1 MYRTLSWHNIP
12 TAKTLFIMIFMAGIG
27 LIISIVALLYLS
39 LHLISSKTNEIDE
52 HRSALSVQG
61 AIETSV
67 TRVSSLVID
76 NAVWDDAVR
85 EVYSPRLIRNGCT
98 TPGAGF
104 KINNLYDGT
113 FVLDEKFNVI
123 WGSFQSQPFNETNL
137 DFFGNGLKALIDQH
151 RRALSSDKNIYAGI
165 TRTRNGVAFVGIG
178 LVRPMIGRL
187 QVNGDTRRYLVI
199 TRHLNDKILSDLGET
214 FQIDNLNYTA
224 DKINNLSMPLH
235 SSAGELLAISTGRRA
250 FPVLRQPVLHHPI
263 LRTLWCWRQR

>member
-85 EVYSPRLIRNGCT
+85 EVYSPRLDTQWLYNTWGQVLKSIISMTARLCWM
-98 TPGAGF
+98 
-104 KINNLYDGT
+104 KNLT
-113 FVLDEKFNVI
+113 
-123 WGSFQSQPFNETNL
+123 
-137 DFFGNGLKALIDQH
+137 
-151 RRALSSDKNIYAGI
+151 
-165 TRTRNGVAFVGIG
+165 
-178 LVRPMIGRL
+178 
-187 QVNGDTRRYLVI
+187 
-199 TRHLNDKILSDLGET
+199 
-214 FQIDNLNYTA
+214 
-224 DKINNLSMPLH
+224 
-235 SSAGELLAISTGRRA
+235 
-250 FPVLRQPVLHHPI
+250 
-263 LRTLWCWRQR
+263 